1 MVWSAALCII
11 HGHKLVEGADTT
23 ACYLS
28 CCLRR
33 VLMTLDPRA
42 AHALLSDI
50 FTCTVAATVTAGGEL
65 ANVAPHVAE
74 QLLKL
79 LPVSYLFCAG
89 IEDTQRMLQTLVER
103 SILTVVQYGG
113 ETSSP
118 ELPARSPRQQGATSV
133 GCAVAVLYAVAGSED
148 VGSTSATADQCVE
161 WLAVRS
167 NVTNN
172 VALGTA
178 LLRWISSVSEH
189 IQTLLCGNG
198 ASAPSEGRLNRASA
212 LLDAI
217 AVLQR
222 CFWSHRIPRAV
233 QAILCKAALC
243 CLRAATATV
252 PQCSHCGPRDR
263 FVMTAMEYAAD
274 AMRLVGGPTIAEQSI
289 EVWGI
294 LAQQLS
300 LTWR

>member
-1 MVWSAALCII
+1 MVWSAAVSII
-11 HGHKLVEGADTT
+11 QGHKPDEGADRT
-23 ACYLS
+23 AYYLS
-28 CCLRR
+28 RCLRR
-33 VLMTLDPRA
+33 VLITLDPHA
-42 AHALLSDI
+42 AHVLLSDL
-50 FTCTVAATVTAGGEL
+50 FACTVAASVTAGGEL
-65 ANVAPHVAE
+65 ANVAQHVAE

-89 IEDTQRMLQTLVER
+89 VEDTQRMLQTLVER

-118 ELPARSPRQQGATSV
+118 GLPARSPREQGAAPELSV

-189 IQTLLCGNG
+189 IQTLLCGHS
-198 ASAPSEGRLNRASA
+198 APAPSEGRVNRASA
-212 LLDAI
+212 LFETV

-222 CFWSHRIPRAV
+222 CFWSHRVPRAV
-233 QAILCKAALC
+233 QCMLCKAALC

-252 PQCSHCGPRDR
+252 TRCSQGVPRDR
-263 FVMTAMEYAAD
+263 FIMAAVEYAAD
-274 AMRLVGGPTIAEQSI
+274 FMKMIGGPAIAEQSI
-289 EVWGI
+289 EVY
-294 LAQQLS
+294 
-300 LTWR
+300 

>member
-1 MVWSAALCII
+1 
-11 HGHKLVEGADTT
+11 
-23 ACYLS
+23 
-28 CCLRR
+28 
-33 VLMTLDPRA
+33 MTLDPRA
-42 AHALLSDI
+42 AQALLSDI
-50 FTCTVAATVTAGGEL
+50 LTSTGDGTTAGGEG
-65 ANVAPHVAE
+65 AKVPPHVAE

-79 LPVSYLFCAG
+79 LPVAYLFCAG
-89 IEDTQRMLQTLVER
+89 AEDTQRMLQALVER

-118 ELPARSPRQQGATSV
+118 ELPARSPREQGATSV

-161 WLAVRS
+161 WLAIRS

-189 IQTLLCGNG
+189 IPTLLCGHG
-198 ASAPSEGRLNRASA
+198 APAPSEGRVNRASA
-212 LLDAI
+212 LLETI

-222 CFWSHRIPRAV
+222 CFWSHRVPRAV
-233 QAILCKAALC
+233 QCMLCKAALC

-252 PQCSHCGPRDR
+252 TRCSQGVPRDR
-263 FVMTAMEYAAD
+263 FIMAAVEYAAD
-274 AMRLVGGPTIAEQSI
+274 FMKMIGGPAIAEQSI
-289 EVWGI
+289 EVY
-294 LAQQLS
+294 
-300 LTWR
+300 